1 MPRPNRPPPVQQVPL
16 VRCVRCQITLRLPLN
31 APVFQCPQCSQRLR
45 APPAVVEVAN
55 REKAMQAL
63 VTAGAALRDGASWAC
78 EICTHVNT
86 LSVEACIMCSTSRQD
101 ARKVLMAQEAG
112 GDEADGEIAV
122 ADFADGAL
130 EQGHIEVKT
139 SAARE
144 QAGRL
149 QRMGEASRRR
159 GASDATGPAALRQSL
174 ALVAGSAARRPSVQ
188 VTWAL
193 PVGAG
198 GAARSLALDGSS
210 SDGGTPSVRRAA
222 SYRLFI
228 VTFYANL
235 AHSLTRSP

>member
-159 GASDATGPAALRQSL
+159 GASDATGPAALRQTL
-174 ALVAGSAARRPSVQ
+174 ATCWEAVVPRRA
-188 VTWAL
+188 TICAAL
-193 PVGAG
+193 PALESLLVELELGATRPKSA
-198 GAARSLALDGSS
+198 GAARPSKGLAALFG
-210 SDGGTPSVRRAA
+210 RRA
-222 SYRLFI
+222 SI
-228 VTFYANL
+228 
-235 AHSLTRSP
+235 